1 MYDQPG
7 VSPAKELWQEVLL
20 RAVEDALFGPRHVQ
34 KRATKIILCKE
45 ARDYLTQPSRDL
57 SMVCNLAGLDMQA
70 VIDRM
75 RVRIAKAPAPEELA
89 SERRRNRAST

>member
-1 MYDQPG
+1 MYDRPG

-34 KRATKIILCKE
+34 KRAAKISLCKE

-57 SMVCNLAGLDMQA
+57 SMACNLAELDMQA

-75 RVRIAKAPAPEELA
+75 RARIAKAPAPEDLA
-89 SERRRNRAST
+89 SERRRNNAT